1 MSTQTQAPE
10 RLVTAA
16 EAAVILGVSPITLAQ
31 WRWRPRVDIPPPPYL
46 RISGRAIRYKES
58 DLMAWIADRVAGTTK
73 NAASPRT
80 RKNVT

>member
-1 MSTQTQAPE
+1 MATQTQAPE

-58 DLMAWIADRVAGTTK
+58 ALMAWIAERAAGTKK
-73 NAASPRT
+73 NVASPR
-80 RKNVT
+80 KAK

>member
-1 MSTQTQAPE
+1 MATQTQAPE

-16 EAAVILGVSPITLAQ
+16 EAAVILGVSTVTLAQ

-46 RISGRAIRYKES
+46 RISGRSIRYKES

-73 NAASPRT
+73 NVASPRT